1 MTSCLKYSF
10 FTPSADDII
19 CQRAEGC
26 PNAPLSQFNLP
37 CISGTLLQ
45 LRYPGRKLQRQSNSA
60 ASGAVCPFV
69 RSMCV
74 CVCTGCPVVGGWMWV
89 SVRSLDCDND
99 NELVL
104 LSSWPKTL
112 PVSHVSLLCSQQLK
126 LISSGEQFSQKQSV
140 ESQLGKLETSLS
152 SHSPTQQHPLPP
164 PFSGWTTT
172 IVC

>member
-1 MTSCLKYSF
+1 MTSSVSGPKAVQMLHYRSSIYLVYPARCSSCAIPAGSSRDNQIL
-10 FTPSADDII
+10 
-19 CQRAEGC
+19 
-26 PNAPLSQFNLP
+26 LP
-37 CISGTLLQ
+37 QVL
-45 LRYPGRKLQRQSNSA
+45 
-60 ASGAVCPFV
+60 
-69 RSMCV
+69 CV
-74 CVCTGCPVVGGWMWV
+74 LVYALCVSVCPVVGGWMWV

>member
-1 MTSCLKYSF
+1 MTSSVSGPKAVQMLHYRSSIYLVYPARCSSCAIPAGSSRDNQIL
-10 FTPSADDII
+10 
-19 CQRAEGC
+19 
-26 PNAPLSQFNLP
+26 LP
-37 CISGTLLQ
+37 QVL
-45 LRYPGRKLQRQSNSA
+45 
-60 ASGAVCPFV
+60 
-69 RSMCV
+69 CV
-74 CVCTGCPVVGGWMWV
+74 LVYALCVYWVSCGGWMWV

-99 NELVL
+99 NDLVL